1 MIDVSI
7 LLGTV
12 NRPAMVRESIEAAR
26 AACASLSREFV
37 VAYGREDD
45 PALPWLRDQLDVVLV
60 LGGMEGAIPAFNR
73 AYDAS
78 RGRLVC
84 QINDDVLVD
93 GDSIARAAAH
103 LDADPSSAGVVFKFD
118 RGDGA
123 GYRHLRL
130 GGSLHPNQMVV
141 RRSTCEAVVERI
153 GAFWG
158 DAAHRTDKT
167 YGGDSAFGAL
177 CHHMG
182 LRLDSVAG
190 VTCRD
195 RQNDCNDA
203 LRAANK
209 VLDPEHWTRWN
220 AAYKPLFLSPPVE
233 PARDEWPHL
242 YIPRPGM
249 PPRRSPVEAG
259 RPLRLLHLSAAYSG
273 DMQEDLHR
281 QLARIGPTVALPWY
295 RRERECIEAARA
307 HRPDVV
313 FAQIQSADWTDEH
326 SAALR
331 DAVGPACTLV
341 LWTGDVR
348 TSAAEPVDRWL
359 MRAGHHFDLALCDST
374 TYPRKL
380 ALDEKVPAACG
391 YLQCGIDPSINP
403 WEPDAPE
410 ESAAVFMATNYTHL
424 DGGARQRLV
433 MEIEAALPGALTVY
447 GSNWKTSPA
456 ASIARPFVGKQ
467 IDAARIMRRAR
478 VVVSVSLFHDL
489 ARYTSDR
496 LKRAMCAGAV
506 VAVRRF
512 PDMEGLGLEPGKNCL
527 AWETT
532 GELVDLLRQW
542 TAADCAEE
550 RSAIRRR
557 AAALGHSRFTQAN
570 VVEELLAIVRDHRA
584 RRGMS

>member
-12 NRPAMVRESIEAAR
+12 NRPVMVREAIEAAR
-26 AACASLSREFV
+26 VACGDLSREFV
-37 VAYGREDD
+37 VAYGSEDD
-45 PALPWLRDQLDVVLV
+45 PALPWLREQPDVRPIH
-60 LGGMEGAIPAFNR
+60 GGMDGAIPAFNA
-73 AYDAS
+73 AYAAS
-78 RGRLVC
+78 KGRLVC
-84 QINDDVLVD
+84 QINDDVLPD
-93 GDSIARAAAH
+93 GDSIALAAAH
-103 LDADPSSAGVVFKFD
+103 LDTCPCAGVVFKFD

-123 GYRHLRL
+123 GYQHLRL

-141 RRSTCEAVVERI
+141 RRETCEAVIEHI

-177 CHHMG
+177 CHHLG
-182 LRLDSVAG
+182 LRLDSVPG

-195 RQNDCNDA
+195 RQNEANDA
-203 LRAANK
+203 LRARNQ
-209 VLDPEHWTRWN
+209 VLDPQHWPRWN
-220 AAYKPLFLSPPVE
+220 ARYKPLFQSPPVA

-249 PPRRSPVEAG
+249 APRRSPVDAG
-259 RPLRLLHLSAAYSG
+259 RPLRLLHVSAAYPG
-273 DMQEDLHR
+273 DMQEDLHA
-281 QLARIGPTVALPWY
+281 QLARIGPTVALPWH
-295 RRERECIEAARA
+295 RRERQVIEAARA

-348 TSAAEPVDRWL
+348 TSAEQPVDRWL
-359 MRAGHHFDLALCDST
+359 VRAGHHFDLLLCDST

-391 YLQCGIDPSINP
+391 YLQCGIDPTINP
-403 WEPDAPE
+403 WEPDALE
-410 ESAAVFMATNYTHL
+410 ESGAVFMATNYTHL
-424 DGGARQRLV
+424 DGGARERLV
-433 MEIEAALPGALTVY
+433 MEIEQALPGVLTVY
-447 GSNWKTSPA
+447 GSNWAKSPA

-467 IDAARIMRRAR
+467 LDAARIMRRAR

-489 ARYTSDR
+489 DRYTSDR

-512 PDMEGLGLEPGKNCL
+512 PGMDGLGLVGGVNCL
-527 AWETT
+527 AWEATA
-532 GELVDLLRQW
+532 ELVEILREPHS
-542 TAADCAEE
+542 AADM
-550 RSAIRRR
+550 IRRN
-557 AAALGHSRFTQAN
+557 AAQLGHARFTQAV

-584 RRGMS
+584 RRGLA